1 MKNNLLL
8 LAIVSGVL
16 STSLYAKTESGYQ
29 PATVVSV
36 ESQAMPS
43 NNDGGDPSDAPLQSV
58 VNSYDIDIRVGGT
71 VYRASYNTA
80 FDDLPSLFSPRHVC
94 ETSR

>member
-8 LAIVSGVL
+8 LAIVTGVL
-16 STSLYAKTESGYQ
+16 STSLYAKTEPGYQ

-36 ESQAMPS
+36 ESQATPS

-58 VNSYDIDIRVGGT
+58 VNSYDIDIRLGV
-71 VYRASYNTA
+71 
-80 FDDLPSLFSPRHVC
+80 PSTGPAITLLSTTCRQSSALIIR
-94 ETSR
+94 SRST